1 MITRING
8 ISQAMVENEGIPLAQ
23 AIKQFGD
30 FIQDFPLVSFNAQ
43 FDMGFLQNAANRQNL
58 VISNSATCALE
69 MARLAWP
76 GRNSYKLCDLAKDAG
91 MSQAGTHH
99 ALFDCKLTLLI
110 YVAAASILGTATVDE
125 PIPEIQLISPRMQAF
140 RQNSCVPT
148 DPVERD
154 LLGMELEADGEID
167 TAIECYQANVRDGFD
182 GTHPYDRLAII
193 YRRRK
198 DVASEVA
205 VLSRALEI
213 FSQLSTSSRSD
224 IVSKLVKIRKRLDRV
239 SAHLGTGPASAA

>member
-1 MITRING
+1 M
-8 ISQAMVENEGIPLAQ
+8 
-23 AIKQFGD
+23 
-30 FIQDFPLVSFNAQ
+30 VSFNAK
-43 FDMGFLQNAANRQNL
+43 FDMGFLQNAAMRQN
-58 VISNSATCALE
+58 IIINNPASCALE

-76 GRNSYKLCDLAKDAG
+76 GRKSYKLCDLAKDAG
-91 MSQAGTHH
+91 MSRMHH
-99 ALFDCKLTLLI
+99 ALADCKLALFI
-110 YVAAASILGTATVDE
+110 YVFAASILGTATVDE